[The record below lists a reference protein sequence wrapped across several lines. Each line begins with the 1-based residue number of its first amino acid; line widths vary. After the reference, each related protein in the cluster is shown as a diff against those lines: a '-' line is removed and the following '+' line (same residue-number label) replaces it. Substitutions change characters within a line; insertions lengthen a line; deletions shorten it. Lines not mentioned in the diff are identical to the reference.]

1 MSGTTIAPD
10 RMMFGAPASLT
21 VDGEEAGAT
30 FTAPSVSIEYTTNA
44 DKTTPQGARGKIKG
58 LLFVRTA
65 VCKVKFRVNEWASTK
80 LGWVMPGSTA
90 TSSESVGVP
99 VAGLDTNLA
108 ADPALGAVILK
119 VDSVTTVAPADF
131 ILVAATGV
139 AATEANSEILRV
151 LTVGTTGSG
160 GTGIGVENSAG
171 GGCLVNHASGA
182 DLNTAIGTILA
193 APAVAGALNVK
204 VDAVTGSSALAPGD
218 VVRIGYV
225 GHYETRTLTA
235 VGTAG
240 SAGTGLTFG
249 IPLTRDHGLD
259 EWVIKVTSLGLT
271 TIQPVAGRMPLS
283 AHHDVIL
290 TGVDLAGEPLIV
302 ELDDAISFVNQDI
315 AFSDDDWAGF
325 AVELEAYGD
334 PLTPTVLPWRIKYTA

>member
-44 DKTTPQGARGKIKG
+44 DKTTPQGARSKIKG
-58 LLFVRTA
+58 MLFVKTA

-99 VAGLDTNLA
+99 GAGASGGTLATTLA
-108 ADPALGAVILK
+108 ANPALGATTL
-119 VDSVTTVAPADF
+119 DLTSVTTVAVGDFVRVGPA
-131 ILVAATGV
+131 GV
-139 AATEANSEILRV
+139 AATEANSEIVRIV
-151 LTVGTTGSG
+151 VKGTAG
-160 GTGIGVENSAG
+160 GTDTIIENSAG
-171 GGCLVNHASGA
+171 GGMLHDFTTA
-182 DLNTAIGTILA
+182 DEVKTVIGTILS
-193 APAVAGALNVK
+193 APCVSGATNVK
-204 VDAVTGSSALAPGD
+204 VDVVAGLAPGEF
-218 VVRIGYV
+218 VRIGDAAR
-225 GHYETRTLTA
+225 YETRALTA
-235 VGTAG
+235 VGTALVG
-240 SAGTGLTFG
+240 GTGLTFA

-259 EWVIKVTSLGLT
+259 AWVVKVSGLSQV

-283 AHHDVIL
+283 AHHDVVL
-290 TGVDLAGEPLIV
+290 TGVDLAGNPLIV
-302 ELDDAISFVNQDI
+302 ELDDAISLVNQDI

-334 PLTPTVLPWRIKYTA
+334 PLQPTLLPWRIKYSA

>member
-1 MSGTTIAPD
+1 MSTAIQPD
-10 RMMFGAPASLT
+10 RMIFGAPASLT

-30 FTAPSVSIEYTTNA
+30 FDAPHVTIEYTTNA
-44 DKTTPQGARGKIKG
+44 DKVTPQGARSKIKG
-58 LLFVRTA
+58 LLHVKTA
-65 VCKVKFRVNEWASTK
+65 ICKVAFHVNEWASTK

-90 TSSESVGVP
+90 VTSESVGVP
-99 VAGLDTNLA
+99 VGGLDTGLA

-119 VDSVTTVAPADF
+119 VDSVTTVTAGDF
-131 ILVAATGV
+131 ILVAAAGV

-160 GTGIGVENSAG
+160 GTGLGVENSAG
-171 GGCLVNHASGA
+171 GGCLIDHASGA
-182 DLNTAIGTILA
+182 DCNTAIGTILA
-193 APAVAGALNVK
+193 APALSGATNIK
-204 VDAVTGSSALAPGD
+204 VDAVTGSSALVPGD
-218 VVRIGYV
+218 FVRIGYV
-225 GHYETRTLTA
+225 GHYETRELLT
-235 VGTAG
+235 VGTIG
-240 SAGTGLTFG
+240 PSGTGLTFA

-259 EWVIKVTSLGLT
+259 EWVVKVTTLGMT

-290 TGVDLAGEPLIV
+290 TGVDIYGRPLIV
-302 ELDDAISFVNQDI
+302 ELDDALSLVNQDI

-334 PLTPTVLPWRIKYTA
+334 PNAPTLLPWRIKYSG